1 MVARILHVKI
11 ISKYL
16 CKVLASNC
24 FFFIKGMIPDSTEYM
39 DTHEITLPKHIKLQY
54 RSPSS
59 FTAIISSNFKESKN
73 EIHTLF

>member
-39 DTHEITLPKHIKLQY
+39 DTHEITLPKHIKLHY
-54 RSPSS
+54 ISPSS

-73 EIHTLF
+73 EIHTFF

>member
-16 CKVLASNC
+16 YKVLASNC
-24 FFFIKGMIPDSTEYM
+24 FFFIKSMIPDSTEYM

-59 FTAIISSNFKESKN
+59 FTAIISSNF
-73 EIHTLF
+73 

>member
-16 CKVLASNC
+16 CKVLASNW

-59 FTAIISSNFKESKN
+59 FTAIISSNFNESKN
-73 EIHTLF
+73 EIHTFF

>member
-24 FFFIKGMIPDSTEYM
+24 FFYKIMKPDSTEYM

-73 EIHTLF
+73 EIHTFF